1 MTHKL
6 LQDVG
11 VNMKKNATFTK
22 CTPTGKR
29 EGDGGEKTWLHGL
42 DFQSWEGGAE
52 FLQEQVAAKFSE
64 GD

>member
-1 MTHKL
+1 MQLSQNAPPLVKEKGA
-6 LQDVG
+6 G
-11 VNMKKNATFTK
+11 VK
-22 CTPTGKR
+22 
-29 EGDGGEKTWLHGL
+29 KTWLHGL